1 MNKLIYFERLILK
14 ILKYVKIK
22 EDESECFR
30 IDRCEFKM
38 MFDRIGLK
46 INIGKSKVLVV
57 KKDKWWSCEK
67 MKMSCE

>member
-1 MNKLIYFERLILK
+1 
-14 ILKYVKIK
+14 
-22 EDESECFR
+22 
-30 IDRCEFKM
+30 M